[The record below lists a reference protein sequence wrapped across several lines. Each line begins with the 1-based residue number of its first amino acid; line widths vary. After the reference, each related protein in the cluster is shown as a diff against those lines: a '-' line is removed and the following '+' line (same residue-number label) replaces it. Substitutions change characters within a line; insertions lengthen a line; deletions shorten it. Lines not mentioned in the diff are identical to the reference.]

1 MQNNTLILGLNPA
14 WQRLFITEKF
24 ELGDVLRLP
33 KAVEFGSGKGV
44 NCGRVLQLLGGNPV
58 MMHFLGGSHGSCIFD
73 ELSASGIQQ
82 IPIWIQ
88 APTRICSTVVSEGV
102 TTEFI
107 EPSPVLSDL
116 ENEDFSQTLLEN
128 LEDVNRIVVCGSFPL
143 NFDSD
148 SLLNIELGDKRLF
161 IDAVNDVD
169 RWLKKGVELLKLN
182 ASEYFKLL
190 QHMGIPQVTSSP
202 QFWKITASTVLERL
216 PIHYLVV
223 TNEEEPVR
231 VFFMVEGKFQF
242 IQLQPP
248 TIKVVNSIGAGDS
261 FLAGWLRADALD
273 LSLEETICRATAV
286 AVARCEVERPWNLNL
301 ERVEQLEKDLLSEI
315 ERVVD

>member
-24 ELGDVLRLP
+24 ELGEVHRLP

-44 NCGRVLQLLGGNPV
+44 NCGRVLQLLGGNPM
-58 MMHFLGGSHGSCIFD
+58 MMHFLGGSYGSCIFD
-73 ELSASGIQQ
+73 ELSASGIRQ

-88 APTRICSTVVSEGV
+88 SPTRICTTVVSDGV
-102 TTEFI
+102 TTELI
-107 EPSPVLSDL
+107 EPSPVLSNL
-116 ENEDFSQTLLEN
+116 ENEDFIQTLVEN
-128 LEDVNRIVVCGSFPL
+128 WEDVNRIVVCGSFPS
-143 NFDSD
+143 NFDSEA
-148 SLLNIELGDKRLF
+148 LLNTDLVNKRLF
-161 IDAVNDVD
+161 VDAINDIDK
-169 RWLKKGVELLKLN
+169 WLEKGVELLKLN
-182 ASEYFKLL
+182 ANEYFKLL
-190 QHMGIPQVTSSP
+190 QHMSIPQVTSSP

-223 TNEEEPVR
+223 TDEEGPVR

-248 TIKVVNSIGAGDS
+248 SIKVVNSIGAGDS

-273 LSLEETICRATAV
+273 SSLEETICRATAV
-286 AVARCEVERPWNLNL
+286 AVARCEVDRPWNLKL
-301 ERVEQLEKDLLSEI
+301 ERVHQLEKELLPAI
-315 ERVVD
+315 ERISD